1 MAEPGWRPRLRW
13 GTPLPGLLPADATAS
28 GAQQP
33 FRQVAPFLRLAF
45 VISLGAGFGVGAVL
59 AISQAWGVPL
69 GAWWTALVQVH
80 GRAQLVGFVG
90 LFILAVGLHF
100 LPRLRGAPLV
110 SARSAQYGL
119 LAIGTG
125 VLLQAFSQPLL
136 ALAST
141 PASGLARVG
150 LVLGGVLAWLG
161 STLIVA
167 ALARTLRHGPPLSWR
182 GGLMSILPFLILG
195 FSTLWLTLLAGAAL
209 CVQAALAFA
218 PAFPAPT
225 DRALT
230 DALLF
235 GFALPVSV
243 AVSARLLP
251 ITFGVELVAP
261 APLLALFAI
270 LSSSVVLRVAGDLTG
285 QDWPLAAANLLMGLF
300 GLGFPLLA
308 SVPLGPRRPLRRA
321 DSPALAQA
329 SRLPNA
335 LIRSAYVWLLLA
347 GALALIGGLSRLLG
361 NPVRLS
367 EDALRHAV
375 TVGYLTLLILG
386 MGARL
391 IPGFARLR
399 LRPVP
404 QLRLVVVAGNL
415 AALFRVLPPLAA
427 ALGVTAPALAA
438 AFGLSGLCALLAVG
452 RFTQYVWPMLA
463 GEVGRDAERNAAG
476 VAAPRGQRP

>member
-33 FRQVAPFLRLAF
+33 FRLVAPFLRLAF

-90 LFILAVGLHF
+90 LFILAVGLRF

-182 GGLMSILPFLILG
+182 GGLMSILPSLILG
-195 FSTLWLTLLAGAAL
+195 FATLWLTLLAGAAL

-235 GFALPVSV
+235 EFALPVSV
-243 AVSARLLP
+243 AVSVRLLP

-261 APLLALFAI
+261 APLALFAI

-308 SVPLGPRRPLRRA
+308 SVPLGLRRPLRRA

-375 TVGYLTLLILG
+375 TAGYLTLLILG

-391 IPGFARLR
+391 IPGFARQ
-399 LRPVP
+399 RPVP

-415 AALFRVLPPLAA
+415 AALFRVLPP
-427 ALGVTAPALAA
+427 LAA